1 MLYIASGPAL
11 MRDAGHRQARKR
23 KNNKGTPIIPYK
35 KSHKDY
41 PSRDLGAWENVFLFT
56 PIRDKSMLKINE
68 KKVYLIRLYQN
79 RRTWMS
85 AFKFMLHQMLF
96 RVWVIWRS
104 LNTIPKDLLGINRR
118 CIVVYRVTHFRIYD
132 NPT

>member
-68 KKVYLIRLYQN
+68 KKSVLD
-79 RRTWMS
+79 T
-85 AFKFMLHQMLF
+85 
-96 RVWVIWRS
+96 V
-104 LNTIPKDLLGINRR
+104 IPKQTYLDVSFQIHATPNVIPGLGYLEKSQYHPKGFVRNK
-118 CIVVYRVTHFRIYD
+118 
-132 NPT
+132 